1 MIGRKSPFG
10 KIEYKQSFLF
20 QVKQQ
25 LKAGELYKI
34 TTISPSGE
42 SKDSILEGRFLF
54 YKGLEKKGE
63 ILFHLRSTEHDFAH
77 DILFLF
83 LWCSGGLSVV
93 GSRLQRL

>member
-10 KIEYKQSFLF
+10 KIEYSQSFLF
-20 QVKQQ
+20 QVKQH

-54 YKGLEKKGE
+54 YKGLEERKWE
-63 ILFHLRSTEHDFAH
+63 NTISSL
-77 DILFLF
+77 
-83 LWCSGGLSVV
+83 VY
-93 GSRLQRL
+93 

>member
-10 KIEYKQSFLF
+10 KIEYSQYFLF

-42 SKDSILEGRFLF
+42 SKDSILEGRFF
-54 YKGLEKKGE
+54 NKGLEKRGKNYL
-63 ILFHLRSTEHDFAH
+63 IF
-77 DILFLF
+77 
-83 LWCSGGLSVV
+83 GLLNTTLLMIFCFSSFCGVEV
-93 GSRLQRL
+93 

>member
-10 KIEYKQSFLF
+10 KIEYSQSFLF

-34 TTISPSGE
+34 TIISPSGE

-54 YKGLEKKGE
+54 YKGLEEKKGRNT
-63 ILFHLRSTEHDFAH
+63 ISSL
-77 DILFLF
+77 
-83 LWCSGGLSVV
+83 VY
-93 GSRLQRL
+93 

>member
-10 KIEYKQSFLF
+10 KIEYRQSFLF
-20 QVKQQ
+20 QVKQH

-54 YKGLEKKGE
+54 YGVSCNGTRMRKVLS
-63 ILFHLRSTEHDFAH
+63 HLWVIQEP
-77 DILFLF
+77 
-83 LWCSGGLSVV
+83 
-93 GSRLQRL
+93 QR

>member
-54 YKGLEKKGE
+54 YKGLEKRGKYYL
-63 ILFHLRSTEHDFAH
+63 IF
-77 DILFLF
+77 
-83 LWCSGGLSVV
+83 GLLNTTLLMISCFSSFGVV
-93 GSRLQRL
+93 EV

>member
-10 KIEYKQSFLF
+10 KIEYSQSFLF

-42 SKDSILEGRFLF
+42 SKDSILEGRFF
-54 YKGLEKKGE
+54 NKGLEKRGKNYL
-63 ILFHLRSTEHDFAH
+63 IF
-77 DILFLF
+77 
-83 LWCSGGLSVV
+83 GLLNTTLLMIFCFSSFCGVEV
-93 GSRLQRL
+93 

>member
-10 KIEYKQSFLF
+10 KIEYSQSFLF
-20 QVKQQ
+20 QVKQH

-54 YKGLEKKGE
+54 YKGLEEKKGGNT
-63 ILFHLRSTEHDFAH
+63 IS
-77 DILFLF
+77 
-83 LWCSGGLSVV
+83 SSVY
-93 GSRLQRL
+93 